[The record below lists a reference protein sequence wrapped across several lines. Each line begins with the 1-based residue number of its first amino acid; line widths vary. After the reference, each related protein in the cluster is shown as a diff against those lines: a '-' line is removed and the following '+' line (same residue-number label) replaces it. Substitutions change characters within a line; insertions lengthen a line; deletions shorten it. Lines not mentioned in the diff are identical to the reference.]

1 AKALLHGQVN
11 VSCADLRALAAPVLR
26 HRLFTTFA
34 ADSEGMTPDTLI
46 AKLLDAVPEPGPD
59 DYQ

>member
-1 AKALLHGQVN
+1 M
-11 VSCADLRALAAPVLR
+11 LR

-46 AKLLDAVPEPGPD
+46 AKLLDAVPEPGPN